1 MNING
6 QEVDIKDLYD
16 NKYMHKEIKN
26 GIYLYEY
33 QCEVL
38 NRYGINPKECASIN
52 DIMFLIDEILED
64 DPDADDLDNIS
75 REISEFNY
83 YANTNK

>member
-26 GIYLYEY
+26 GIYLSEY

-38 NRYGINPKECASIN
+38 NRYGINPK
-52 DIMFLIDEILED
+52 
-64 DPDADDLDNIS
+64 
-75 REISEFNY
+75 
-83 YANTNK
+83 

>member
-26 GIYLYEY
+26 ERNSSFFHPLLDYI
-33 QCEVL
+33 
-38 NRYGINPKECASIN
+38 
-52 DIMFLIDEILED
+52 F
-64 DPDADDLDNIS
+64 PDMYS
-75 REISEFNY
+75 VQ
-83 YANTNK
+83 